1 MSKIKILIISFIMF
15 TSCYSQTGG
24 IGTLT
29 LPLSPISYGAGGTGT
44 ASITEDPYGFYSNPA
59 YLGYASKTNFFSN
72 GYLPGGV
79 DWKIDRS
86 TNYNS
91 YSFSGGIDLKR
102 YLKGMPF
109 SIGAA
114 YAKSQ
119 MTFGS
124 SVNREQYSAFAFG
137 IGYHS
142 IINISAGMTIKDAKE
157 SWDMASEGISQ
168 GKVTAID
175 YGLLLN
181 LPLNNFLCKPLG
193 FNVSNSTRINTD
205 FNYTLGYSIQNVGDE
220 IALLDPMQKDPLP
233 RAAKL
238 AHNIDLNVLLETGK
252 LNIGLFNISY
262 SIDAIDGLAM
272 YKWKG
277 DIFDKI
283 DYKGI
288 FGGIKPFKNLFAGKS
303 GKDILLR
310 KGFSAEIGE
319 TLTLSTGGFD
329 GEGYTNMKTDGYGIR
344 TKGVFKI
351 LNTLFPQE
359 SFSYILEHFDIKY
372 YHATYFK
379 DAWDT
384 KINGIA
390 ITITGI

>member
-15 TSCYSQTGG
+15 TSCYPQTGA

-29 LPLSPISYGAGGTGT
+29 LPLSPASYAAGGTGT
-44 ASITEDPYGFYSNPA
+44 ASITEDPYGFYANPA
-59 YLGYASKTNFFSN
+59 YLGYTSKTNFFSN
-72 GYLPGGV
+72 GYLPNGV
-79 DWKIDRS
+79 DWKIS
-86 TNYNS
+86 NSVNYNS
-91 YSFSGGIDLKR
+91 YSFAGGIDLKR
-102 YLKGMPF
+102 YLNGLPF
-109 SIGAA
+109 SFGAA

-119 MTFGS
+119 MTLGS
-124 SVNREQYSAFAFG
+124 STNREQYSAFAFG

-142 IINISAGMTIKDAKE
+142 IINISAGMTIKDAKVSME
-157 SWDMASEGISQ
+157 SEFEGISQ
-168 GKVTAID
+168 AKVTAID
-175 YGLLLN
+175 YGVLLN
-181 LPLNNFLCKPLG
+181 LPLNNFLCRPLG

-205 FNYTLGYSIQNVGDE
+205 LNYNLGYSIQNIGDE
-220 IALLDPMQKDPLP
+220 VSFTDPAQKDPLP

-238 AHNIDLNVLLETGK
+238 AHNVNLNLLLETNK

-272 YKWKG
+272 HKWNG
-277 DIFDKI
+277 ETYNGIE
-283 DYKGI
+283 YKGM
-288 FGGIKPFKNLFAGKS
+288 FGGIKPLKNLFTGKS
-303 GKDILLR
+303 GADILLR

-329 GEGYTNMKTDGYGIR
+329 GTGYTNMKTGGYGIR
-344 TKGVFKI
+344 TKGIFKI

-372 YHATYFK
+372 YQATYFK

-390 ITITGI
+390 ISITGI